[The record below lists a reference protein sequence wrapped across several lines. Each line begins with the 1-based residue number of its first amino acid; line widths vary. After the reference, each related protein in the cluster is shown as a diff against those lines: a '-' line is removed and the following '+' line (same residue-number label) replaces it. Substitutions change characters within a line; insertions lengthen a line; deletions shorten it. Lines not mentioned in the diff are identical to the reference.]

1 MKQIECIVDSAN
13 PEDQGWGRIR
23 LDPPAMQAL
32 SVTPGDIV
40 KITGTKSTV
49 AKVWRA
55 LTPDWGLHKTR
66 IDKYTRMNAGVKL
79 GDTVKLE
86 KVTEQK
92 HIEILTITPPD
103 ELPRSLI
110 SEDVLDIPA
119 LTTYP
124 VAVGDILPI
133 RPLIIN
139 NIPIEFKVAEIYPEN
154 ACLISKTTEFELDDG
169 PGSFARPQD
178 ITYEDIGGLKAEI
191 ARVREM
197 IELPLRHPEL
207 FETMGIDSPKGVLL
221 FGPPGTGKTLLAKA
235 VANESKAHFIPV
247 AGPEIIS
254 KYYGESEQK
263 LREVFEE
270 ARDKAPSVIFIDEL
284 DSIAPCRDEAAGEVE
299 RRVVAQLLTMLDG
312 IEERGQVIVIGATNR
327 PDAVDPALR
336 RPGRFDREIEIGVPS
351 EADRLEILTI
361 HTRNMPFEGRAA
373 LRATPSA
380 QAKYDAAKKRI
391 LASLAALTKG
401 FVGADLAC
409 LAREAAVTALRRQV
423 DAATLQLDKVPES
436 VLKTLEVT
444 GADFLAAFREITP
457 SAMREIALETADAKW
472 TDIGGLESAVRD
484 VRESVEYP
492 LTEKARFAALG
503 IRPPKGVLLYG
514 PPGTGKT
521 LIAKAVAN
529 ESGANFIAVKGPQL
543 LSKWV
548 GESEKAVRDMFK
560 KARQVAPAVIFFDEI
575 DSLTPPRGGG
585 DSSHVTENVLN
596 QILTE
601 MDGIEELHDV
611 VILAA
616 SNRPDIIDP
625 ALLRSGRFDRLVYI
639 APPTK
644 ADREAIFAVH
654 MRGMPIEGSQFDELA
669 AELAC
674 LGDEAIEALAARISG
689 KSRSVKQI
697 RAAARTLSAGEM
709 RPVYEV
715 RRALGDA
722 FAKHQVTC
730 KDPVRQEL
738 LARLAEETEGCVG
751 SDIAGICRE
760 AAMRA
765 LREGRGVVTLS
776 DFEYAKGVVHPT
788 MNEQVRSYYEGI
800 AKRFKGGMA
809 KETQGFVEYQ

>member
-1 MKQIECIVDSAN
+1 MKTIDCIVDSAL
-13 PEDQGWGRIR
+13 PDDQGWGRIR

-32 SVTPGDIV
+32 EVSPGDIV
-40 KITGTKSTV
+40 KVTGTKSTV

-55 LTPDWGLHKTR
+55 LTPDWGLNKAR
-66 IDKYTRMNAGVKL
+66 IDKYARMNAGVKL
-79 GDTVKLE
+79 GDHVIIE
-86 KVTEQK
+86 KITEQK
-92 HIEILTITPPD
+92 QIEILTITPPKEIPRNLLTD
-103 ELPRSLI
+103 ET
-110 SEDVLDIPA
+110 LDIPA
-119 LTTYP
+119 LSTYP
-124 VAVGDILPI
+124 VAVGDILPV
-133 RPLIIN
+133 RTFVLGNMPV
-139 NIPIEFKVAEIYPEN
+139 EFKVAAIYPED
-154 ACLISKTTEFELDDG
+154 ACLINKTTEFEMEDEA
-169 PGSFARPQD
+169 GSFATPD
-178 ITYEDIGGLKAEI
+178 KITYEDIGGLKAEI

-221 FGPPGTGKTLLAKA
+221 YGPPGTGKTLLAKA
-235 VANESKAHFIPV
+235 VANESKAHFISV

-284 DSIAPCRDEAAGEVE
+284 DSIAPCREEATGEVE

-312 IEERGQVIVIGATNR
+312 ISERGQVIVIGATNR

-351 EADRLEILTI
+351 EADRLEILKI
-361 HTRNMPFEGRAA
+361 HTRNMPFEGRSA
-373 LRATPSA
+373 RSTPAA
-380 QAKYDAAKKRI
+380 QAKYGAEKTRI
-391 LASLAALTKG
+391 LETLATLTKG
-401 FVGADLAC
+401 YVGADLAY
-409 LAREAAVTALRRQV
+409 LAREAAISALRRQV
-423 DAATLQLDKVPES
+423 DSATLELDKVPES

-444 GADFLAAFREITP
+444 KADFLSAAREITP
-457 SAMREIALETADAKW
+457 SAMREISLETANAKW
-472 TDIGGLESAVRD
+472 SDIGGLASAVRD

-492 LTEKARFAALG
+492 LTQKERFSELG

-560 KARQVAPAVIFFDEI
+560 KARQVAPSVIFFDEI

-585 DSSHVTENVLN
+585 DSTQVTENVLN

-639 APPTK
+639 APPS
-644 ADREAIFAVH
+644 ASDRKEIFAVH
-654 MRGMPIEGSQFDELA
+654 MRTMPIEGSLFDELA
-669 AELAC
+669 KELRGLSDDSVEV
-674 LGDEAIEALAARISG
+674 LGEKLAGKTRTAKQILASAKSLPKGEDRPVFEIRTALAN
-689 KSRSVKQI
+689 
-697 RAAARTLSAGEM
+697 
-709 RPVYEV
+709 
-715 RRALGDA
+715 A
-722 FAKHQVTC
+722 FAKNQVTF
-730 KDPVRQEL
+730 KDPVRTALIE
-738 LARLAEETEGCVG
+738 RLAEETEGFVG
-751 SDIAGICRE
+751 SDIEGICRE
-760 AAMRA
+760 AAMHA
-765 LREGRGVVTLS
+765 LREGRGFVS
-776 DFEYAKGVVHPT
+776 GEDFSFAKGRVHPT
-788 MNEQVRSYYEGI
+788 MNEHVRKYYEGI
-800 AKRFKGGMA
+800 EKSFKGGLP
-809 KETQGFVEYQ
+809 KETQRLVEYQ